1 MKTIRVGILASGNG
15 SNFQAIVDRSERGTL
30 PAKVAVLV
38 SDKSN
43 AFVLQRA
50 KNHGIPAY
58 VIKPKEFS
66 DQHEYEQ
73 KMIEILNQHGVELV
87 VLAGFMRILSS
98 KFIQAFKNRII
109 NIHPSLI
116 PAFCG
121 KGFYGM
127 TVHQAVFEYGVKITG
142 ATVHFV
148 NEDIDAGPIIIQKP
162 VFVCDEDTPET
173 IAEKVHQVEHEIL
186 PEAIRLFAL
195 GKLQIS
201 GRRVIVKE

>member
-50 KNHGIPAY
+50 KNHSIPAY
-58 VIKPKEFS
+58 VIRPKDFS
-66 DQHEYEQ
+66 DQEEYEQ

-98 KFIQAFKNRII
+98 KFIQAFKDRIM
-109 NIHPSLI
+109 NVHPSLI

-148 NEDIDAGPIIIQKP
+148 NEEIDAGPIIIQKP

>member
-1 MKTIRVGILASGNG
+1 LKTIRVGILASGNG

-50 KNHGIPAY
+50 KNHSIPAY
-58 VIKPKEFS
+58 VIRPKDFS
-66 DQHEYEQ
+66 DQEEYEQ

-98 KFIQAFKNRII
+98 KFIQAFKDRIM
-109 NIHPSLI
+109 NVHPSLI

-148 NEDIDAGPIIIQKP
+148 NEEIDAGPIIIQKP